1 MENNSSSF
9 IHYSRNKIEPMLVA
23 PELNCGARQALAG
36 VPQQQAAMPTAV
48 ASATLVRTP
57 TAGAAVWIGLI
68 GLAVAC
74 VGAGG
79 ERPHAWSDRGCREL
93 G

>member
-1 MENNSSSF
+1 
-9 IHYSRNKIEPMLVA
+9 MLVA
-23 PELNCGARQALAG
+23 AELDCGARQALAG
-36 VPQQQAAMPTAV
+36 VPQQHAAMSTAL

-57 TAGAAVWIGLI
+57 TAGAAVWSGLI

-79 ERPHAWSDRGCREL
+79 EQSHAWLDRACR
-93 G
+93 